1 MVKVKEVVVNVV
13 VFEGKEAGGGTGD
26 DVIEKRPLE
35 KWMVRIGDG
44 NISVTI

>member
-1 MVKVKEVVVNVV
+1 MVKEVVNVV
-13 VFEGKEAGGGTGD
+13 VFKGGGELEEGGTGD

-44 NISVTI
+44 NIVTI